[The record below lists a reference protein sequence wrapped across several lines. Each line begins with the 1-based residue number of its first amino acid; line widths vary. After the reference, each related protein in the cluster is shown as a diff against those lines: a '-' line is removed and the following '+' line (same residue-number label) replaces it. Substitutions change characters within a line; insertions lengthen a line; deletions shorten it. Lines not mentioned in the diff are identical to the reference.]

1 MNLQRIALSHLIASA
16 QPRPLLTAEV
26 DKLAMSI
33 KAVGLIQPITVT
45 PCIVIHGIAE
55 TGFKIVAGHHRVAAC
70 RAIGWTEI
78 DALVIDGES
87 DLQSE
92 LIEID
97 ENLCRVELT
106 AAQRA
111 SATKRR
117 KQIWEALHPE
127 SQVGQLVPP
136 EKYKVGNK
144 CPPFQ
149 TQGLAAETESA
160 TGQSKR
166 HTNRAISRADAL
178 GDEALGKVA
187 NTSLDSGVELDAL
200 AKLPLPIRSELI
212 DRAAAGENVSAR
224 APIKPTESTS
234 KEARNLTLSIMRG
247 IRSVLDDTN
256 VLSIGEL
263 WDSFKKIRNNISQ
276 DELDDLAEINQKLM
290 QLHMCINLIIEGD
303 A

>member
-33 KAVGLIQPITVT
+33 KTVGLIQPITVT

-55 TGFKIVAGHHRVAAC
+55 TGFKIIAGHHRVAAC

-117 KQIWEALHPE
+117 KQIWEALHPYE
-127 SQVGQLVPP
+127 IRVAQAAPLEIGYRTPP
-136 EKYKVGNK
+136 IRPEG
-144 CPPFQ
+144 F
-149 TQGLAAETESA
+149 AAATADA
-160 TGQSKR
+160 TGQSKANI
-166 HTNRAISRADAL
+166 NRAIARADAL

-200 AKLPLPIRSELI
+200 AKLPPPIRSELI